1 MTDVEHQNGNPSF
14 GGVWDAAVCEANPDG
29 SSSVVWAA
37 TAVQGRHG
45 RAFSRTQ
52 VCCLH
57 ALSSKS
63 R

>member
-1 MTDVEHQNGNPSF
+1 MTDVEHQHSNPSF
-14 GGVWDAAVCEANPDG
+14 GGLWDAALVEANPDG
-29 SSSVVWAA
+29 STRVVWAA
-37 TAVQGRHG
+37 TAVQARLG